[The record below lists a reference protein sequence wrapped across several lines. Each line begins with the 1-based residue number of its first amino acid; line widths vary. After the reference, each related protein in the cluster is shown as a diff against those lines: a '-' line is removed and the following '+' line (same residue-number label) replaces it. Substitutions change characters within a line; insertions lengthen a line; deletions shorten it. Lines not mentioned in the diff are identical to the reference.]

1 MDFNRFTFRNFKPL
15 MNLQSSFAPLFLAAF
30 QALPAAPIP
39 AIHSEYNATLQA
51 QMPLEN
57 GWNNPPRL
65 ARTRVWWWWLNGNTD
80 KETITRD
87 LEAMKAN
94 GIGGANVIDA
104 GGDTQEGNKRVPH
117 GPDFASPAWRELFR
131 HTMAE
136 ADRLGLELGFNIQS
150 GWNLGGPAVTP
161 EESSKCVT
169 FSRVVIDGGRS
180 VDVKLAEPA
189 KKDGVYQDVAVLAVP
204 IVTPNIP
211 AASISASSNQ
221 DGMDPAK
228 ALDGN
233 PGTFWVSNSNRPA
246 DGPSET
252 RPQWLDLGFQQA
264 RRADRI
270 VITPRN
276 GYGPKRGKLQ
286 LIEESRPRDLAEFS
300 MKRDQPAS
308 IPFPAADLRNL
319 RIVFTDAWDTTPG
332 PPRNVQVA
340 ELALFSGDTL
350 VAGGGGSASGKIGNL
365 DQKAYFKYPGQFT
378 AAEAWHLLEVEPA
391 QPGDA
396 PVMPDQVVDLT
407 KSMDPAGRLRWKA
420 PTGRWEVMRFG
431 YTITGAHV
439 STHSEGAGGY
449 AIDYLDR
456 ATLDSYWTKVL
467 DPIFGQVKPYLGKS
481 LRFLHTDSWEL
492 GPVNWTRRMPEEFAR
507 LRGYD
512 IKPYL
517 PVLAGHIIGSR
528 EISTRFL
535 NDFRRT
541 LADLM
546 AQNKYEG
553 FAEKAHAI
561 GVGIHPESGG
571 PHAGPMD
578 ALRNLGIS
586 DVPMGEFWSTSP
598 RHRVKDEQRFFVK
611 QTTSAANTYG
621 RRVSLA
627 EAFTNIGRHWQ
638 HDPRSLKATFDRA
651 ACEGHNLTMW
661 HTFSSSAKVHG
672 IPGAAYFAGEH
683 FNPNVTWWTQGRAFI
698 DYMNRCHFMLQ
709 QGVGASDVLHFYG
722 ENIPSFVRLKRD
734 DPAKCLP
741 GYDYDVI
748 DMRALLERVSVDSS
762 GNVVLPEG
770 TRYRI
775 LSLVPH
781 DAVSL
786 PVMRHLARLVEDG
799 LTLVGPMPARQY
811 SLSGGAAGDAEFA
824 NLCKRLWGEG
834 PAGVK
839 KTGKGRVI
847 WGKTTREVLQ
857 SDGVPENFSW
867 KGGDA
872 ETYIDFIQRRTDDT
886 SIFFVANRNDRPE
899 NVQLQFRVTGFVPE
913 FWDPVTGT
921 RRDASDF
928 RVENGRTLIPYPMTG
943 EQAFFVLFRKPLGTA
958 TASGRPNVPSL
969 TPALEI
975 EGPWQVSFDPK
986 WGGPSSITFEKLMD
1000 WTRHPDEG
1008 IRHYSGSAV
1017 YEKSFKAPAIDG
1029 PVFVDLGGVE
1039 SLCEVKLNGE
1049 DLGVL
1054 WSAPFRVDLSGKL
1067 KPGDNRLQVKVVNL
1081 WANRIIGDAAL
1092 PESKRR
1098 TRTNIAKLTKD
1109 TPLEP
1114 SGLFGPVRLL
1124 VPK

>member
-1 MDFNRFTFRNFKPL
+1 MNRHLPFL
-15 MNLQSSFAPLFLAAF
+15 LLILFAA
-30 QALPAAPIP
+30 QELPAEPIP
-39 AIHSEYNATLQA
+39 AIHEEYNATLKA
-51 QMPLEN
+51 QMPLES
-57 GWNNPPRL
+57 GWESPPRL

-117 GPDFASPAWRELFR
+117 GPDFASPAWCELFR
-131 HTMAE
+131 HTLAE
-136 ADRLGLELGFNIQS
+136 ADRLDLELGFNIQS
-150 GWNLGGPAVTP
+150 GWNLGGPSVTA
-161 EESSKCVT
+161 EESSKRVT
-169 FSRVVIDGGRS
+169 FSRLTVDGGKS
-180 VDVKLAEPA
+180 VDVKLAEPV

-204 IVTPNIP
+204 LGSRNV
-211 AASISASSNQ
+211 AMAKISASSSQ
-221 DGMDPAK
+221 QEFGPGK

-233 PGTFWVSNSNRPA
+233 PGSFWVSDSTRPA
-246 DGPSET
+246 DGPSASK
-252 RPQWLDLGFQQA
+252 PQWLELGFQEA
-264 RRADRI
+264 IRADRI
-270 VITPRN
+270 VITPRS

-286 LIEESRPRDLAEFS
+286 VVEGGVPRDLVEFS
-300 MKRDQPAS
+300 MKADQPGS
-308 IPFPAADLRNL
+308 ITFPAADLRSL
-319 RIVFTDAWDTTPG
+319 RIVFTDAWDTQSG

-340 ELALFSGDTL
+340 ELALFSGASL
-350 VAGGGGSASGKIGNL
+350 VAGGGESGSGKIANL

-378 AAEAWHLLEVEPA
+378 AAEAWYLLDVEPA
-391 QPGDA
+391 QAGDA
-396 PVMPDQVVDLT
+396 ACRADQVLDLSQ
-407 KSMDPAGRLRWKA
+407 KMDSSGHLLWEAPA
-420 PTGRWEVMRFG
+420 GRWEVIRFG

-439 STHSEGAGGY
+439 STHSEGGGGY

-456 ATLDSYWTKVL
+456 ATLDTYWKKVL
-467 DPIFGQVKPYLGKS
+467 DPIFEQVKPYLGKS
-481 LRFLHTDSWEL
+481 LRFVHTDSWEL
-492 GPVNWTRRMPEEFAR
+492 GPVNWTRRMPGEFAR

-517 PVLAGHIIGSR
+517 PVLAGHIIGNR
-528 EISTRFL
+528 EVSTRFL

-546 AQNKYEG
+546 AGNKYEG

-578 ALRNLGIS
+578 ALRNLGIN

-598 RHRVKDEQRFFVK
+598 RHRVKDDQRFFVK
-611 QTTSAANTYG
+611 QTTSAAHTYG

-683 FNPNVTWWTQGRAFI
+683 FNPNITWWTQGRAFI

-722 ENIPSFVRLKRD
+722 ENVPSFVRLKRD

-748 DMRALLERVSVDSS
+748 DMRALLERVAVDSS
-762 GNVVLPEG
+762 GNAVLPEG
-770 TRYRI
+770 TRYRL

-799 LTLVGPMPARQY
+799 LTLVGPMPRRPY
-811 SLSGGAAGDAEFA
+811 SLSGGPEGDAEFA
-824 NLCKRLWGEG
+824 ALCKRLWGDG
-834 PAGVK
+834 AVGVK
-839 KTGKGRVI
+839 KTGKGRVV
-847 WGKTTREVLQ
+847 WGKSTRELLQ
-857 SDGVPENFSW
+857 ADGVPEAFSW

-872 ETYIDFIQRRTDDT
+872 ETFIDFIQRRTDDT
-886 SIFFVANRNDRPE
+886 SIYFVANRNDRPE
-899 NVQLQFRVTGFVPE
+899 NVELQFRETGFVPE
-913 FWDPVTGT
+913 FWDPVTGL
-921 RRDASDF
+921 RREATDF

-943 EQAFFVLFRKPLGTA
+943 EQAFFVLFRKPLDTA
-958 TASGRPNVPSL
+958 TASGKPNVPAL
-969 TPALEI
+969 TTALGI
-975 EGPWQVSFDPK
+975 EGPWQVSFDPA
-986 WGGPSSITFEKLMD
+986 WGGPATTTFEKLID
-1000 WTRHPDEG
+1000 WTTHPEPG
-1008 IRHYSGSAV
+1008 IRYYSGSAD
-1017 YEKSFKAPAIDG
+1017 YEKTFKAPAISG
-1029 PVFVDLGGVE
+1029 PVFLDLGGVE

-1049 DLGVL
+1049 NLGVL
-1054 WSAPFRVDLSGKL
+1054 WSAPFRVDLTGRL
-1067 KPGDNRLQVKVVNL
+1067 KTGENQLQIKIVNL

-1098 TRTNIAKLTKD
+1098 TRTNITKLTKD

-1124 VPK
+1124 VPQ